1 LRLRE
6 LAEQLGTR
14 SYLVDDPKQIDPHW
28 LQGVQRIGVTAG
40 ASSPETLTQAIVA
53 RLREFGALDITEFGE
68 PEPEII
74 FTMPREISLI

>member
-1 LRLRE
+1 M
-6 LAEQLGTR
+6 
-14 SYLVDDPKQIDPHW
+14 DDPGQIRSEW
-28 LQGVQRIGVTAG
+28 VLGAERVGVTAG

-53 RLREFGALDITEFGE
+53 RLREFGACTIAEFGE